1 MVMSQEITIPNE
13 LIVNQI
19 FMLIGQKVILDKDL
33 ASLFGVE
40 TKSLKE
46 QVRKNINRFPKSILF
61 ELTPDENT
69 VLRSHIATL
78 KRGEHSKYPPFAFT
92 EHGILMLSSVLNS
105 DRAVKMSIHII
116 EIFVQ
121 LCKLTNNYD
130 DVLSKIQQTKTKYQD
145 QFGEIYEILPRLIE
159 KPKEEPRK
167 KMILR
172 SKIQ

>member
-1 MVMSQEITIPNE
+1 MV
-13 LIVNQI
+13 
-19 FMLIGQKVILDKDL
+19 
-33 ASLFGVE
+33 
-40 TKSLKE
+40 
-46 QVRKNINRFPKSILF
+46 
-61 ELTPDENT
+61 
-69 VLRSHIATL
+69 
-78 KRGEHSKYPPFAFT
+78 
-92 EHGILMLSSVLNS
+92 SSVLNS

-121 LCKLTNNYD
+121 LRKLTNNYD

-167 KMILR
+167 KMVLR

>member
-1 MVMSQEITIPNE
+1 MSQEITIPNE

-69 VLRSHIATL
+69 VLRSQIATL

-121 LCKLTNNYD
+121 LRKLTNNYD

-167 KMILR
+167 KMVLR

>member
-69 VLRSHIATL
+69 VLRSQYVTL

-121 LCKLTNNYD
+121 LRKLTNNYD

-159 KPKEEPRK
+159 KPKEEPRNK
-167 KMILR
+167 LVLR